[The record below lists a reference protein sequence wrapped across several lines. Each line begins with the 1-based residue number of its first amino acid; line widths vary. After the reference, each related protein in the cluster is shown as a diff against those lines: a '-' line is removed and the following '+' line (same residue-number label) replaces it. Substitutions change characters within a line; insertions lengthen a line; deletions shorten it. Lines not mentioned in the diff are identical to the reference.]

1 MYCVGWRFIW
11 GVERWGDRLPRG
23 LSWMCSAP
31 PSKCRRDNAFIYS
44 PNDSNHIFTIHDSP
58 LSKHD
63 TYLPS
68 CVTSSLNK
76 LWKEIQQKIINLIPD
91 KGLDSFG
98 RTVTYPEVSRD
109 FLQCPHRQMPKIASI
124 RHKTN
129 PLPSQSRQIH
139 QSSYHSTLDSLSYL
153 QRRQTNKQKAQL
165 TPVGTK
171 ANKFQRFFT
180 SLTKLFG
187 SIS

>member
-1 MYCVGWRFIW
+1 MKRN
-11 GVERWGDRLPRG
+11 P
-23 LSWMCSAP
+23 
-31 PSKCRRDNAFIYS
+31 
-44 PNDSNHIFTIHDSP
+44 T
-58 LSKHD
+58 
-63 TYLPS
+63 
-68 CVTSSLNK
+68 
-76 LWKEIQQKIINLIPD
+76 KIINLIPD

-129 PLPSQSRQIH
+129 PLPSQFRQIH

-187 SIS
+187 SISQEKQFCFPSKGHFLVIPATSHTKSWPSFRHPLFSHLFYHRKK